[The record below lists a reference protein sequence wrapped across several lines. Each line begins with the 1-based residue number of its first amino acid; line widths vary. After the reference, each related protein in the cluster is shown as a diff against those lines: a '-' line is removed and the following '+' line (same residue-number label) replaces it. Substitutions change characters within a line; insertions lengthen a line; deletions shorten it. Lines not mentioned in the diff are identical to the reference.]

1 MTGALDLRPLVP
13 ALIVVGAALLVLLA
27 QAFTPRGRR
36 TPAFEITL
44 TGLALA
50 LGATWLLPSR
60 PTCTACGLSTGGS
73 VVFDSYVAFMT
84 ILLLASAS
92 VAALLSRAYLEALN
106 LDRGEPYALLL
117 FSLVGL
123 IGLVSAV
130 ELVSLFVAL
139 EIASIALYAL
149 TGLRRKKAA
158 SSEAALKYFLTG
170 AFSSAFLLFGIAL
183 LYGATGSTS
192 MVRIAAQLSTGPS
205 PLVWPA
211 VALITVGLGFKVA
224 VAPFHMWVADVYEG
238 APTNVTAFMSAA
250 VKIAA
255 FGALLQ
261 LSARALG
268 EPLLQARW
276 RPAIAALAIVT
287 MIVGN
292 LLALAQTR
300 LKRLLA
306 YSSVAHAGYVL
317 TALVATPKVAAEAIL
332 FYLVGYAAVSLGAFG
347 ILAALAERE
356 AEPCELADL
365 AGLAERRPALAFTFT
380 VFLVSLTGIPATA
393 GFVGKFHVFSAAVGA
408 GYALLAVTGAIM
420 SVVSAYYYLRV
431 VVVMYMHE
439 SARETSWRPIAP
451 PARLALVACVL
462 AVIILGVFP
471 GYVLALARSAA
482 AALP

>member
-1 MTGALDLRPLVP
+1 MTPPDLRPLVP
-13 ALIVVGAALLVLLA
+13 ALIVLGAALLVLLV
-27 QAFTPRGRR
+27 QAITPRGRR
-36 TPAFEITL
+36 SPAFEITL
-44 TGLALA
+44 AGLMLA
-50 LGATWLLPSR
+50 LGATWLLPVPRGCSS
-60 PTCTACGLSTGGS
+60 CGLSTGGS
-73 VVFDSYVAFMT
+73 VVFDSYVAFVT
-84 ILLLASAS
+84 ILLLASAA
-92 VAALLSRAYLEALN
+92 VAALLSRAYLDALN
-106 LDRGEPYALLL
+106 AERGEPYALLL
-117 FSLVGL
+117 FSLIGL

-139 EIASIALYAL
+139 EIASVALYAL
-149 TGLRRKKAA
+149 TGMRREEPS

-192 MVRIAAQLSTGPS
+192 MARIAAQLSNGPS

-211 VALITVGLGFKVA
+211 VALLIVGLGFKVA
-224 VAPFHMWVADVYEG
+224 AAPFHMWVADVYEG

-268 EPLLQARW
+268 DPLSQDRW
-276 RPAIAALAIVT
+276 RPAIAILAILT
-287 MIVGN
+287 MVLGN

-306 YSSVAHAGYVL
+306 YSSVAHAGYIL
-317 TALVATPKVAAEAIL
+317 TALVAAPKVAAEAVL

-347 ILAALAERE
+347 ILAAMVRDGHEPRE
-356 AEPCELADL
+356 VSDL
-365 AGLAERRPALAFTFT
+365 AGLAETQPALAFTFT

-393 GFVGKFHVFSAAVGA
+393 GFVGKFYVFSAAVGA
-408 GYALLAVTGAIM
+408 GYAVLAVIGALM
-420 SVVSAYYYLRV
+420 SVVSAYYYLRI
-431 VVVMYMHE
+431 VVVMYMQE
-439 SARETSWRPIAP
+439 SPCDTSWQPVAP
-451 PARLALVACVL
+451 PARLAFLVCVA
-462 AVIILGVFP
+462 AVIILGVYP

-482 AALP
+482 AVFP